1 MNVARDEAANFRS
14 TYGSPIPLKVSL
26 RASNSSSAQKAIRIH
41 YLQISC
47 KGKNFLVLP
56 QLVDKHSARC
66 LDLNVDV
73 WYM

>member
-41 YLQISC
+41 YLQISY
-47 KGKNFLVLP
+47 KGKNFLSVKQTFCTL
-56 QLVDKHSARC
+56 LG
-66 LDLNVDV
+66 LNVDV